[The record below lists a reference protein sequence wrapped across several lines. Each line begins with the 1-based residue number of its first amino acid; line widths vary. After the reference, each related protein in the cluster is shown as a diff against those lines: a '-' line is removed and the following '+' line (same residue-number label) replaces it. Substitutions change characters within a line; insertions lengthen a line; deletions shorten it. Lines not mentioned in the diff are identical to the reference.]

1 MCALHNLQ
9 VVLLVTLY
17 STPTMGDML
26 DQAAVANPEIIQID
40 TEYEEPMNFESLC
53 MECMNNVR
61 S

>member
-1 MCALHNLQ
+1 
-9 VVLLVTLY
+9 
-17 STPTMGDML
+17 MGDML